1 MNEQKFT
8 ELLGHIDPALIARA
22 ENPVP
27 MRQKPIF
34 RRALIAAVAAML
46 ALTMCASLIIIP
58 FIPTTLGL
66 DYLTSPSDGTETAFK
81 EQNAWIYYVENGK
94 QKREYVRLPGDTQ
107 NVFLAWKHLN
117 AVGDEVEL
125 LDYRFE
131 SDHAQ
136 ATVVPDTLWGYLQQA
151 FSPASG
157 TVSVTLSPEITS
169 CENYDTLIK
178 SLTETLA
185 KYAGVDPEQV
195 KIMIDGEQSILAG
208 GLKFYHNLQPDKT
221 VIAGGQF
228 DITVGMTNVS
238 DYDIE
243 FTGSWTDFAPKA
255 KLRANTIVY
264 VEQLLLPLPNDSTT
278 EIAEYRLA
286 PGESRAVTY
295 SFDIPENAEL
305 GYYDLILSFGDA
317 KMTFEGA
324 VQVIASTVTSDE
336 YLQFAE
342 FLNNYGFTSASST
355 KFRWALDN
363 FQYQG
368 SNVFTHMNQADAE
381 WAPGFSG
388 EYWMG
393 DFCEYVTMTFN
404 SGSTAH
410 MQKSIFYTTVLPDGV
425 TLPANIY
432 LDDSLFGALT
442 KLGFSD
448 QSVQSAILQSTDTI
462 LINTGSC
469 YLGLRFENG
478 YTSIDYCDTVQ
489 DGASTIVRQMQLRYN
504 TATQKFFSLYVCTS
518 SSNFS
523 FPVTITRTNHGQA
536 VNWKLSDEQSL
547 RLLEAVNTGNWE
559 LDWPIRTDFTLSPTF
574 SFNGDSMLFEET
586 WFLDQGCAVE
596 VSRSLVKE
604 LLDSFTLYEGMVAFD
619 HPNDGVTHT
628 ATLFTEDQEQLLE
641 ILNHGNWQENTEDD
655 IFVEFHLTVGTK
667 SLHYNATSG
676 TFWNEHFQQ
685 VLVLSEENRK
695 TVNQILD
702 GYMVE
707 LPVE

>member
-22 ENPVP
+22 EESVP

-46 ALTMCASLIIIP
+46 ALTMCASLAVIP

-66 DYLTSPSDGTETAFK
+66 DYLTSPSDGTEIAFK

-94 QKREYVRLPGDTQ
+94 QKREYVRLPGSIE
-107 NVFLAWKHLN
+107 NVFMAWKHLN
-117 AVGDEVEL
+117 GLDENAEL
-125 LDYRFE
+125 LDVSWTTDAENQRQVQVQLSTALREHPNSEALLDSLQKTLARSFGVMTQNVSFVFNDTVASPLLFYHTYR
-131 SDHAQ
+131 
-136 ATVVPDTLWGYLQQA
+136 
-151 FSPASG
+151 SG
-157 TVSVTLSPEITS
+157 ESVT
-169 CENYDTLIK
+169 
-178 SLTETLA
+178 
-185 KYAGVDPEQV
+185 AGSR
-195 KIMIDGEQSILAG
+195 IDIE
-208 GLKFYHNLQPDKT
+208 
-221 VIAGGQF
+221 
-228 DITVGMTNVS
+228 VGMTNVS
-238 DYDIE
+238 DKDIV
-243 FTGSWTDFAPKA
+243 FTGAWSDFVPKA
-255 KLRANTIVY
+255 KLRADSTIY

-286 PGESRAVTY
+286 PGKSHMATY
-295 SFDIPENAEL
+295 TFEIPADVSS
-305 GYYDLILSFGDA
+305 GTYDLIISFGEYS
-317 KMTFEGA
+317 MTFEDT
-324 VQVIASTVTSDE
+324 VEVVEVTVIGNE

-355 KFRWALDN
+355 KFERALEN

-368 SNVFTHMNQADAE
+368 YNVFIHMHQAEAD

-393 DFCEYVTMTFN
+393 DFGEYVTMTFN

-410 MQKSIFYTTVLPDGV
+410 MQKSIFYATVLPDGV

-469 YLGLRFENG
+469 YLGLRFENE

-504 TATQKFFSLYVCTS
+504 ATTQKFISLYVCTS

-523 FPVTITRTNHGQA
+523 LPVTITRTNHGQA
-536 VNWKLSDEQSL
+536 VNWKLSDAQSL

-604 LLDSFTLYEGMVAFD
+604 LLDSFTLYEGMVAIILVSD
-619 HPNDGVTHT
+619 DEVYNVE
-628 ATLFTEDQEQLLE
+628 LNEQDAQALLK

-655 IFVEFHLTVGTK
+655 IFVELHLTVGTK

-707 LPVE
+707 LVAQAGYGI

>member
-22 ENPVP
+22 EESVP

-46 ALTMCASLIIIP
+46 ALTMCASLAVIP

-66 DYLTSPSDGTETAFK
+66 DYLTSPSDGTEIAFG
-81 EQNAWIYYVENGK
+81 ERNAWIYYVKNGK

-107 NVFLAWKHLN
+107 NVFMAWKHLS

-136 ATVVPDTLWGYLQQA
+136 ATVVPDTLWEYLQQA

-157 TVSVTLSPEITS
+157 IVSVTLSPEITS
-169 CENYDTLIK
+169 YENYEALIK

-185 KYAGVDPEQV
+185 KFTGVDPEQV
-195 KIMIDGEQSILAG
+195 KIMIDGEQSILVG
-208 GLKFYHNLQPDKT
+208 GLKFYHSLQGQP
-221 VIAGGQF
+221 VFAGGQF

-243 FTGSWTDFAPKA
+243 FTGAWSDFVPKA
-255 KLRANTIVY
+255 KLRAASTIY

-286 PGESRAVTY
+286 PGESREVTY
-295 SFDIPENAEL
+295 TFDIPYDAEL
-305 GYYDLILSFGDA
+305 GSYDLIVSFGGQEF
-317 KMTFEGA
+317 TFEKAIKVFSYEDIFIEYTDADSAFRTFMDTHGFA
-324 VQVIASTVTSDE
+324 TLSDMEFRTSTLLNLSYLGRNMFDIMTPTSPSYPDGIEGRAFTSLFFTYE
-336 YLQFAE
+336 YLHEIGVKETIE
-342 FLNNYGFTSASST
+342 F
-355 KFRWALDN
+355 
-363 FQYQG
+363 
-368 SNVFTHMNQADAE
+368 
-381 WAPGFSG
+381 
-388 EYWMG
+388 
-393 DFCEYVTMTFN
+393 
-404 SGSTAH
+404 TA
-410 MQKSIFYTTVLPDGV
+410 KVLPDGML
-425 TLPANIY
+425 LPYGITAE
-432 LDDSLFGALT
+432 DSLIAALCKTGYSREDAT
-442 KLGFSD
+442 KITQEKSNAVFTNLDGTPPTLYLTWYDTYCAFEYEYSGNT
-448 QSVQSAILQSTDTI
+448 SMEIRYSADD
-462 LINTGSC
+462 
-469 YLGLRFENG
+469 LRFECFIVKSELPI
-478 YTSIDYCDTVQ
+478 T
-489 DGASTIVRQMQLRYN
+489 TIGL
-504 TATQKFFSLYVCTS
+504 SG
-518 SSNFS
+518 
-523 FPVTITRTNHGQA
+523 PIT
-536 VNWKLSDEQSL
+536 
-547 RLLEAVNTGNWE
+547 
-559 LDWPIRTDFTLSPTF
+559 
-574 SFNGDSMLFEET
+574 
-586 WFLDQGCAVE
+586 
-596 VSRSLVKE
+596 
-604 LLDSFTLYEGMVAFD
+604 FD

-655 IFVEFHLTVGTK
+655 IFVELHLTVGTK

-695 TVNQILD
+695 NVNQILD

-707 LPVE
+707 LPLE

>member
-8 ELLGHIDPALIARA
+8 ELLGQIDPALIARA
-22 ENPVP
+22 DQSVP
-27 MRQKPIF
+27 MRKKPIF
-34 RRALIAAVAAML
+34 KRVLIAAVAAML
-46 ALTMCASLIIIP
+46 AMSMLLGAAAIALIP
-58 FIPTTLGL
+58 KTYDL
-66 DYLTSPSDGTETAFK
+66 DYEVPKHEHANKLTQIFYT
-81 EQNAWIYYVENGK
+81 ENGK
-94 QKREYVRLPGDTQ
+94 IKRQNVLLPPTEQ
-107 NVFLAWKHLN
+107 NVFMTWKHLN
-117 AVGDEVEL
+117 TVGDEVKIVN
-125 LDYRFE
+125 YAVQ
-131 SDHAQ
+131 SDDAQ
-136 ATVVPDTLWGYLQQA
+136 ATVMPGTLWEYLQQT

-157 TVSVTLSPEITS
+157 TVTVTLSPEITS
-169 CENYDTLIK
+169 YENYDALIE
-178 SLTETLA
+178 SLTETFA
-185 KYAGVDPEQV
+185 KYSGIDPEQV
-195 KIMIDGEQSILAG
+195 KILIDGEQSILIG

-221 VIAGGQF
+221 VGAGGQF

-243 FTGSWTDFAPKA
+243 FTGSWSDFAPKA
-255 KLRANTIVY
+255 KLRADSTIY
-264 VEQLLLPLPNDSTT
+264 VEQLLLPLPSDSTT

-286 PGESRAVTY
+286 PGESREVTY
-295 SFDIPENAEL
+295 TFDIPENAEL

-317 KMTFEGA
+317 KMTFEGVVEVA
-324 VQVIASTVTSDE
+324 LFTVIGNE
-336 YLQFAE
+336 YLLFAE

-355 KFRWALDN
+355 KFEWALEN
-363 FQYQG
+363 FKYQG
-368 SNVFTHMNQADAE
+368 HNVFIHMHQAEAD

-393 DFCEYVTMTFN
+393 DFGEYVTMTFN

-410 MQKSIFYTTVLPDGV
+410 MQKSIFYATVLPDGV

-469 YLGLRFENG
+469 YLGLRFENE

-504 TATQKFFSLYVCTS
+504 AATQKFISLYVCTS
-518 SSNFS
+518 RSNFS

-536 VNWKLSDEQSL
+536 VNWNLSDEQSL
-547 RLLEAVNTGNWE
+547 RLLEDVNTGNWE
-559 LDWPIRTDFTLSPTF
+559 LDWPIRSDFTLSPMF

-596 VSRSLVKE
+596 VSRTLVKE

-619 HPNDGVTHT
+619 FLVSDDALAYVELDEQHTQAVLNMLNCGKWLQGVPEIVSTMYCQVGDQDLKYDPDLGIFIENDRV
-628 ATLFTEDQEQLLE
+628 LF
-641 ILNHGNWQENTEDD
+641 
-655 IFVEFHLTVGTK
+655 
-667 SLHYNATSG
+667 
-676 TFWNEHFQQ
+676 
-685 VLVLSEENRK
+685 LSAEEK
-695 TVNQILD
+695 QIIDAILD
-702 GYMVE
+702 PYM
-707 LPVE
+707 